1 MSFYAT
7 VAIGVCILCSFETVR
22 QISQV
27 FKLIEHLDDFIEKSE
42 RKNKEK
48 LQEIDFSNL
57 FFNVNF
63 LFLLNRISQTGF
75 NGHNP

>member
-7 VAIGVCILCSFETVR
+7 VAIGVCIACSFETVR

-42 RKNKEK
+42 RKKQRKSTGNRFFQPF
-48 LQEIDFSNL
+48 LQF
-57 FFNVNF
+57 
-63 LFLLNRISQTGF
+63 
-75 NGHNP
+75 